1 LTQKSKMSSINNKV
15 RDRLGIMRQIIV
27 DGQLINDDSPPFVIA
42 EIGHN
47 HQGNLQSAL
56 NLIRAAASAGASA
69 AKFQKRNNKTLF
81 TPELYNQPYHSENA
95 FGKTYGEH
103 REALEFGLDEYKTC
117 VVEAKKLG
125 ITFFAT
131 AFDFESADFLYKLE
145 MPAFK
150 IASGDL
156 QNIPLL
162 KYIAKMNVPMI
173 ISTGGSTFKMIS
185 EAVDAVRTVH
195 NQVAILQC
203 TASYPATYDQLNLS
217 VISNLRETYP
227 ENVIGYSG
235 HENGIAMPVVAYTL
249 GARIIEK
256 HFTLNRTLK
265 GTDHAFS
272 LEPQGMQ
279 KMVRDL
285 SRAALSLGDGE
296 KKVYETELAPIKKM
310 GKMIVAARDLAIG
323 HKITESDVEFRSPA
337 NGIPPG
343 SIQQIV
349 GKELNSSV
357 NMYDPIT
364 FENLKI

>member
-1 LTQKSKMSSINNKV
+1 
-15 RDRLGIMRQIIV
+15 
-27 DGQLINDDSPPFVIA
+27 
-42 EIGHN
+42 
-47 HQGNLQSAL
+47 
-56 NLIRAAASAGASA
+56 
-69 AKFQKRNNKTLF
+69 
-81 TPELYNQPYHSENA
+81 
-95 FGKTYGEH
+95 
-103 REALEFGLDEYKTC
+103 
-117 VVEAKKLG
+117 
-125 ITFFAT
+125 
-131 AFDFESADFLYKLE
+131 
-145 MPAFK
+145 
-150 IASGDL
+150 
-156 QNIPLL
+156 
-162 KYIAKMNVPMI
+162 
-173 ISTGGSTFKMIS
+173 
-185 EAVDAVRTVH
+185 
-195 NQVAILQC
+195 
-203 TASYPATYDQLNLS
+203 
-217 VISNLRETYP
+217 
-227 ENVIGYSG
+227 
-235 HENGIAMPVVAYTL
+235 
-249 GARIIEK
+249 
-256 HFTLNRTLK
+256 LK